1 MQEVWTWWWVVWRT
15 SAWLS
20 VLPVF
25 SASSV
30 PVRIRLIVALAL
42 SWALVPGIQPGDVPP
57 GSIGWL
63 EIVGRVIRET
73 GIGLVLGYSCRFL
86 VFAAQLAGYLIATE
100 MGLQSGQMF
109 APASGESSTS
119 PGVLLEFLALLL
131 VFALDIHHQ
140 WITAFVQG
148 FHWLPIAAPMGLPGQ
163 PLLDYFLAAVHEF
176 LHLAVRLAMPVIAA
190 GFLMN
195 AALLLLARALPQLP
209 VFSESFAYRII
220 IGLFLFGASLN
231 VAAAH
236 LMNAAGRTPFR
247 LLFLEQVLGGRVG
260 G

>member
-1 MQEVWTWWWVVWRT
+1 MQEVWTWWWVLWRT

-20 VLPVF
+20 VLPLF
-25 SASSV
+25 SASSI
-30 PVRIRLIVALAL
+30 PVRIRLVVALAL

-63 EIVGRVIRET
+63 ELVGRVIRET
-73 GIGLVLGYSCRFL
+73 GIGLALGYSCRFL
-86 VFAAQLAGYLIATE
+86 VFAAQLAGHLVATE
-100 MGLQSGQMF
+100 MGLQAGQVF
-109 APASGESSTS
+109 TPATGESSTP

-148 FHWLPIAAPMGLPGQ
+148 FHGLPVAAPMDLPGQ
-163 PLLDYFLAAVHEF
+163 PLLEFFLGAVHDF
-176 LHLAVRLAMPVIAA
+176 FHLAVQLAIPVIAA

-195 AALLLLARALPQLP
+195 VALLLLARALPQLP

-220 IGLFLFGASLN
+220 IGLFLFGASLH

-247 LLFLEQVLGGRVG
+247 MQLLEQVLGGRAG